1 MGIRKYTIVNVVCD
15 ECETAVRVGSQFLSI
30 GDHGLTFH
38 TTCFTR
44 LTPGQLMHHMGH
56 DESVVHTINDNGE
69 LQEESIRLRD
79 PRALQDDG
87 RIDRKFSTE
96 TVTGWSV

>member
-44 LTPGQLMHHMGH
+44 LTPGQLMRHMGH

-79 PRALQDDG
+79 PRALQGDG

>member
-15 ECETAVRVGSQFLSI
+15 KCETAVRVGSQFLSI

-38 TTCFTR
+38 TECFT
-44 LTPGQLMHHMGH
+44 TMTTGELMRHMGH
-56 DESVVHTINDNGE
+56 DESIVHTINDNGE

-79 PRALQDDG
+79 PRALQGDG
-87 RIDRKFSTE
+87 CIDHKFSTE